1 MKDCALHVQH
11 KDHDVHDAQNRVL
24 PNHVVA
30 VSSDTGDVRFGDGV
44 SAWRDLPNFGG
55 GGDKAD
61 SSVEGYNGLGY
72 SGPLHVVVI
81 TDEDIAAATDVTEA
95 KEFVP
100 AANEMVLFGGDTVY
114 FGNGVQSL
122 NYLSPI
128 ASV

>member
-1 MKDCALHVQH
+1 MKDCALHVLH
-11 KDHDVHDAQNRVL
+11 KDHDVHDTQNRVV
-24 PNHVVA
+24 PNNVVA

-61 SSVEGYNGLGY
+61 STVEGYDGEGY
-72 SGPLHVVVI
+72 AGPLHVVVV
-81 TDEDIAAATDVTEA
+81 TDDEIAAAGETEA
-95 KEFVP
+95 KELIP
-100 AANEMVLFGGDTVY
+100 ASNEMVLFGGGTVY

-122 NYLSPI
+122 HYLSPI